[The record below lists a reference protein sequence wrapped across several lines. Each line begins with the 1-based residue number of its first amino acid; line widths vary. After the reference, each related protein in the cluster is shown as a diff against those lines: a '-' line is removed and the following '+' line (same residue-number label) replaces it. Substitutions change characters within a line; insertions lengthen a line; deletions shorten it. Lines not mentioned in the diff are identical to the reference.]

1 MADTTRRAVEAHYDE
16 LLGERYTWMMG
27 GAAACQST
35 ARALLDAGTIVAQP
49 GDIALDLGAGAG
61 FHARALAERGFE
73 VIAVDTNNALLHEL
87 TEVCAGFG
95 VAPVQCHLLD
105 DRSYRG
111 RAPFALIACLGDTL
125 AHLADD
131 EDVSALFEL
140 AASLLAPGGTL
151 LLQFR
156 EQPQEVRPQDCSFVV
171 RSERDRIM
179 ECVLHPEPDR
189 VWVTDVV
196 HEWSGE
202 LWRTTRS
209 TYPKLRLSAESLVAT
224 AASVGLTESL
234 NTAVARQ
241 KLLGFRRGG

>member
-1 MADTTRRAVEAHYDE
+1 MADTPSRAVEAHYDE

-27 GAAACQST
+27 GAAACHAN
-35 ARALLDAGTIVAQP
+35 ARALLDAGGIVAQP

-87 TEVCAGFG
+87 SGVCAGFG

-105 DRSYRG
+105 DRAYRS
-111 RAPFALIACLGDTL
+111 RAPFALILCVGDTL
-125 AHLADD
+125 AHLGDE
-131 EDVSALFEL
+131 EDVSQLIDL
-140 AASLLAPGGTL
+140 AASLLAPGGAL

-156 EQPQEVRPQDCSFVV
+156 EQPQDVRPQDCSFVV

-179 ECVLHPEPDR
+179 ECILHFDHER

-202 LWRTTRS
+202 LWRTIRS
-209 TYPKLRLSAESLVAT
+209 TYPKLRLSSEALIADAQCAGLT
-224 AASVGLTESL
+224 AAV
-234 NTAVARQ
+234 NTTFARQ
-241 KLLGFRRGG
+241 RVLVFRRSA